1 MLRKYIQEKKEKWD
15 DYLDTCTF
23 AYNTSRHESTKF
35 TPFEIMFG
43 RKAILPLDLDAGV
56 HQGPCNEAEVTI
68 CSQETEI
75 QQKESQHKALL
86 EEVQKNII
94 SESEGGKLDFPW
106 VGPYLI
112 TRSLGKGFYELQSCG
127 KGRVT
132 TIPRV
137 SHVHVKVY
145 KSLSCSPSRRLQS
158 PSASNE
164 SHSSPSPPVGPA
176 STSRSAVSL
185 SPTMDETTLAL
196 SPTAKDSASAVL
208 QESNHTSELETSS
221 LLQSPSAS
229 NESHSSPSS
238 PVGPASTSRSAVSL
252 SPTMDETTL
261 ALSPTAKDSA
271 SAVLQESNHTS
282 EFETSSLLQSPSAS
296 NESHSTPSPGRNSPS
311 LGPTSTS
318 RSAVSLSPTMDET
331 TVALSP
337 TAKDSASAVLQE
349 SNHTSELETSSLLS
363 EKPKLLIPTPEFFP
377 RGDGT
382 RSKRECNTKTK
393 RVAKLMRQNS
403 KKMTVPCQPA
413 VEVESYVPLAQDE
426 VQHWVP
432 GLTTEDKKMIT
443 SGGWLSDEIVDAGQK
458 LLKSMYPHIQ
468 GLQEVAL
475 GMVLSYSI
483 AKSEFIQIMNTGKH
497 HWVTVSNIN
506 CNDEEIHVY
515 DCASGSPTNSLLNQ
529 IASIVCTPK
538 DIIKLTYVDV
548 QMQQGCDDCG
558 LFAIAFATS
567 LARGEQPGSF
577 FYQQKAM
584 RKHLVDCL
592 EKQNITAFP
601 IQKIRRHGSK
611 VRHSANIPIHCVCRL
626 PKLEGIKMIECSYC
640 GTWYDIDLCVSV
652 SADSQQPHT
661 KWACVR
667 CKSWTDN

>member
-1 MLRKYIQEKKEKWD
+1 MLRKYIQEKKEQWD
-15 DYLDTCTF
+15 DYLDTCSF
-23 AYNTSRHESTKF
+23 AYNTSKHESTKF

-56 HQGPCNEAEVTI
+56 HQGSCNEAEVTI

-75 QQKESQHKALL
+75 QQKESQHKAIL

-94 SESEGGKLDFPW
+94 SAQKKQKEQYDKKHSKAVFYCVGTQVLKKDFRKKKRKGGKLDFPW

-127 KGRVT
+127 KGPVT

-137 SHVHVKVY
+137 SHVHIKVY
-145 KSLSCSPSRRLQS
+145 KSLFCSPSRRLQP

-164 SHSSPSPPVGPA
+164 SHSNSPALGASP
-176 STSRSAVSL
+176 SRSAVSL
-185 SPTMDETTLAL
+185 SPTKDETTLGASPSRSAVTLSPAKDETTFAL
-196 SPTAKDSASAVL
+196 SPTAKDLASAVL
-208 QESNHTSELETSS
+208 QESNHTSK
-221 LLQSPSAS
+221 LQYP
-229 NESHSSPSS
+229 
-238 PVGPASTSRSAVSL
+238 
-252 SPTMDETTL
+252 
-261 ALSPTAKDSA
+261 
-271 SAVLQESNHTS
+271 
-282 EFETSSLLQSPSAS
+282 
-296 NESHSTPSPGRNSPS
+296 
-311 LGPTSTS
+311 
-318 RSAVSLSPTMDET
+318 
-331 TVALSP
+331 
-337 TAKDSASAVLQE
+337 
-349 SNHTSELETSSLLS
+349 SLLS
-363 EKPKLLIPTPEFFP
+363 EKPKLLTPTPEFFP
-377 RGDGT
+377 KGDGT
-382 RSKRECNTKTK
+382 RSKLECNTKTK
-393 RVAKLMRQNS
+393 LVAKLMRQNS
-403 KKMTVPCQPA
+403 KKMTVPCRPA
-413 VEVESYVPLAQDE
+413 IEVESYVPLAQNE

-432 GLTTEDKKMIT
+432 GLTTEDKKMIK

-506 CNDEEIHVY
+506 CNYEEIRVY
-515 DCASGSPTNSLLNQ
+515 DCASGGPTSSLLNQ
-529 IASIVCTPK
+529 IASIICTPK
-538 DIIKLTYVDV
+538 DIIKLTYMDV

-577 FYQQKAM
+577 FYEQKAM
-584 RKHLVDCL
+584 RKHLIESL
-592 EKQNITAFP
+592 EKQTITAFP

-611 VRHSANIPIHCVCRL
+611 VRHSSNVPIHCVCRL

-640 GTWYDIDLCVSV
+640 GTWYHIDLCVSV
-652 SADSQQPHT
+652 SSDSQQPHT
-661 KWACVR
+661 KWACVK
-667 CKSWTDN
+667 CKSWTEN